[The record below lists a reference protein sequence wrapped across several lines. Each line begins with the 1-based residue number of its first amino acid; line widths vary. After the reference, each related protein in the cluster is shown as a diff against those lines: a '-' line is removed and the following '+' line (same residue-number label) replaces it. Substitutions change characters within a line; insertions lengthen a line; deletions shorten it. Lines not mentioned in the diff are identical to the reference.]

1 MDVYEAVMKRRSIR
15 KFKDDP
21 VPYDVLEKC
30 VNAGRLAPSAKNRQ
44 LCEYIIVDNEQVV
57 AKVFDNLTMWLGK
70 PRSKGD
76 PSPGQTPKAYV
87 IILINSAL
95 EAEMDAPR
103 ELAHRDV
110 GLAAEN
116 IMLVALEQGLGTC
129 PIWSYQGDELKQILN
144 VPASHDIALEI
155 ALGYPNESPVM
166 EVSTGVVDP
175 RIDDQGLRHVP
186 KRKMEDIV
194 HRNKFS
200 K

>member
-1 MDVYEAVMKRRSIR
+1 MDVSEAVTKRRTIR
-15 KFKDDP
+15 RFKDDP

-44 LCEYIIVDNEQVV
+44 LCEYIIVDDEQVV

-76 PSPGQTPKAYV
+76 PSPGQTPKAF
-87 IILINSAL
+87 IAILINSAL

-110 GLAAEN
+110 GLSAEN
-116 IMLVALEQGLGTC
+116 IILVAQEQGLGTC

-144 VPASHDIALEI
+144 VPDSYDIALEI
-155 ALGYPNESPVM
+155 ALGYPNESPVT
-166 EVSTGVVDP
+166 EVSTGKVDGWV
-175 RIDDQGLRHVP
+175 DDQGLRHVP
-186 KRKMEDIV
+186 KRKLEDIL
-194 HRNKFS
+194 HRNKFG
-200 K
+200 